1 MLPFH
6 VPVIRTND
14 DSGLIPILNPVHD
27 TQHDTVVCL
36 VGSIGTPTK
45 GDTLADLPRPWPPEA
60 VSHSGYHEQ
69 PPKRVHLG
77 RPLFGYTKNEHRGQK
92 TVSPQT
98 LVLQQNSRERESEA
112 ERSS

>member
-6 VPVIRTND
+6 VPDIRTDD
-14 DSGLIPILNPVHD
+14 DSGLVPVLNPVHD
-27 TQHDTVVCL
+27 AQHDTVVCL
-36 VGSIGTPTK
+36 VGPIGTPTK
-45 GDTLADLPRPWPPEA
+45 EDTLTDLPRSWPPEA

-77 RPLFGYTKNEHRGQK
+77 CPPFGCTKKEYRSQK
-92 TVSPQT
+92 AVSPQP

>member
-6 VPVIRTND
+6 VPVIRTDD

-27 TQHDTVVCL
+27 TQRDTVVCL
-36 VGSIGTPTK
+36 VGSIGAPTQ
-45 GDTLADLPRPWPPEA
+45 GDTLADLPRSWPPEA
-60 VSHSGYHEQ
+60 VPHSGYHEQ

-77 RPLFGYTKNEHRGQK
+77 RPPFGYTKKEHRSQK
-92 TVSPQT
+92 TLAPQT